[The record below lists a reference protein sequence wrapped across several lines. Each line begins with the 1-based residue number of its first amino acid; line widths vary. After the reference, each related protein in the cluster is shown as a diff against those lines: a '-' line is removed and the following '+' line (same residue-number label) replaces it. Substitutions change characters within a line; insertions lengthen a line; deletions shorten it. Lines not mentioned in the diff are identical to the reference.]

1 MPEMNTYERAL
12 QIYQVLVSAAHNR
25 QTLTYG
31 LLGKAV
37 GLPAR
42 SLGHHLLHI
51 ANYCQQNGLPP
62 LTVIVVQTGGG
73 HPGSGLAQLQGA
85 DRERESVYRHDW
97 FKMRPL
103 TVEMLRASR

>member
-12 QIYQVLVSAAHNR
+12 QIHQVLVSAAHNR
-25 QTLTYG
+25 QTLTYS

-51 ANYCQQNGLPP
+51 ANYCERNKLPP

-73 HPGSGLAQLQGA
+73 HPGSGLSQLENL
-85 DRERESVYRHDW
+85 DRARESVYRHDW

-103 TVEMLRASR
+103 TAELLRAS